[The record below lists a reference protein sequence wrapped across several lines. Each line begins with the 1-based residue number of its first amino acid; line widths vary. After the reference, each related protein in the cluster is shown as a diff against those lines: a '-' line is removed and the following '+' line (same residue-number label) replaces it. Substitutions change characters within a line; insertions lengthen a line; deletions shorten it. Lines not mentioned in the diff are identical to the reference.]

1 MAALTDIPEGCN
13 GIPRIQARTT
23 SVSDFLEN
31 YERPYRPVIIQG
43 VPEEEGWNASAK
55 WQPSEL
61 YRNYA
66 DAKFKCGE
74 DDDGYAVKIK
84 MKYFLEYMRQQKD
97 DSPLYVPPSQP
108 SVLGGVSH
116 RRRRLCTP
124 HPPATTYCPPP
135 PLHVLPRYIFDSRFE
150 NRTLLDDFC
159 VPSYFTDD
167 LFKHVGNKRRP
178 PHRWFLI
185 GPKCSGTCVHID
197 PLATSAWNT
206 LISGRKRWCVWPP
219 GDYKP
224 LLRGK
229 KHFPKGADD
238 EPLDWFRIALPKV
251 R

>member
-108 SVLGGVSH
+108 SVLGGVS
-116 RRRRLCTP
+116 RRRRLRSP
-124 HPPATTYCPPP
+124 I
-135 PLHVLPRYIFDSRFE
+135 LFRLVLLRF
-150 NRTLLDDFC
+150 RTLEVRVKIVVEISRLLLLHLC
-159 VPSYFTDD
+159 
-167 LFKHVGNKRRP
+167 
-178 PHRWFLI
+178 
-185 GPKCSGTCVHID
+185 C
-197 PLATSAWNT
+197 AT
-206 LISGRKRWCVWPP
+206 R
-219 GDYKP
+219 
-224 LLRGK
+224 
-229 KHFPKGADD
+229 
-238 EPLDWFRIALPKV
+238 ALPNSNGL
-251 R
+251 